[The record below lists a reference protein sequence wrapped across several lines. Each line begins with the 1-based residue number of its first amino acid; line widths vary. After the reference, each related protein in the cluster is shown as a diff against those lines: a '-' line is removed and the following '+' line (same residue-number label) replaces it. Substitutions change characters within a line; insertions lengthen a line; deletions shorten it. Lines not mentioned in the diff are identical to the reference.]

1 MHSWSKNGG
10 NNMFRYSFSS
20 KENKEKEDKEPNKTE
35 YLSLIKKSKVRVK
48 HNQAKY
54 TSVSFVIIKL
64 NIEGMS
70 LHTRSQFI

>member
-35 YLSLIKKSKVRVK
+35 YFEFDKEIKSESE
-48 HNQAKY
+48 
-54 TSVSFVIIKL
+54 T
-64 NIEGMS
+64 
-70 LHTRSQFI
+70 